1 MVFRSEPYTWSTQ
14 TSISFID
21 WRVGGDGMDLRN
33 GQITIGELLRHPE
46 ARQVLARRFPQMIGR
61 PIVTASGAM
70 SLERAMKAASAY
82 VSQKDLQE
90 TLEEL
95 RRL

>member
-1 MVFRSEPYTWSTQ
+1 
-14 TSISFID
+14 
-21 WRVGGDGMDLRN
+21 MDLRRN
-33 GQITIGELLRHPE
+33 QITIGELLAHPA

-61 PIVTASGAM
+61 PIVMASGAM
-70 SLERAMKAASAY
+70 TLERAMKLAAAY
-82 VSQKDLQE
+82 VPQKALQE

>member
-1 MVFRSEPYTWSTQ
+1 
-14 TSISFID
+14 
-21 WRVGGDGMDLRN
+21 MDLRN
-33 GQITIGELLRHPE
+33 CQITIGELLRHPE

-70 SLERAMKAASAY
+70 NLERAMKAASAY